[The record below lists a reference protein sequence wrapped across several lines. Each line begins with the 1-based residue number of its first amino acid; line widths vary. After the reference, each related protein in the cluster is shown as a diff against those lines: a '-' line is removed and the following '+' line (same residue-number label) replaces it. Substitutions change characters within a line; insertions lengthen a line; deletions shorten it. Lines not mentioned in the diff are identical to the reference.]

1 MWEDFDETGDIE
13 TKSEVFASG
22 RGLLPT
28 LSGINLFSI
37 RALTFPIQ
45 SALPEE
51 TAMASPEAVSLQAN
65 AEHPRDLPNRP
76 SLLLDL

>member
-1 MWEDFDETGDIE
+1 MKLGTLKQIL
-13 TKSEVFASG
+13 KS
-22 RGLLPT
+22 LPVEE
-28 LSGINLFSI
+28 GFSPPSVESTSSAI

-51 TAMASPEAVSLQAN
+51 TAMASPEAVALQAN